1 MLTVYHIKV
10 RTALR
15 VREQGR
21 ENSQRFEVDVGGV
34 NHLPRPADFR
44 VEHPV
49 RDLQSGEPRSVE
61 GRAPDHGQALPA
73 ARGLDPDLTPIPR
86 MPPVAHF
93 PHVGIVGALSLA
105 CTTRAGRTRPLTAR
119 RRVWST
125 LSRCPSV
132 RQRNVNLAEHH

>member
-73 ARGLDPDLTPIPR
+73 ARGLDPDLTPVPR

-105 CTTRAGRTRPLTAR
+105 CTTAAALTRVLAR
-119 RRVWST
+119 GFRSPHPGFP
-125 LSRCPSV
+125 CP
-132 RQRNVNLAEHH
+132 